1 MWSDVL
7 CLLRGAMC
15 RSWDKL
21 GREHMLS
28 EAWFLFRVLTAKWR
42 KKWIAERAE
51 EVVFFFLGSGYYMS
65 EC

>member
-1 MWSDVL
+1 
-7 CLLRGAMC
+7 
-15 RSWDKL
+15 
-21 GREHMLS
+21 MLS

>member
-1 MWSDVL
+1 
-7 CLLRGAMC
+7 MC

-28 EAWFLFRVLTAKWR
+28 GVPEAWVFFRVLTAKWR
-42 KKWIAERAE
+42 KKWTAERAE
-51 EVVFFFLGSGYYMS
+51 EVVFLFLGSDYFMS